1 MNADTTWIEHDGDV
15 YGARADERG
24 PIGGGAGYVDVVT
37 KGDVSVRTIDEL
49 LAALADAKAGQTI
62 FIPGDVELDMTARIY
77 IEEAFLAL
85 PEGVTLASDRG
96 HNGSPGALILS
107 LALQTRGIIRTTGPG
122 TRITGIRLQG
132 PNPNRHLD
140 HHNRSFAEGRGHEYY
155 YQLPKSDGILS
166 EHDRTHVDNCEISG
180 FSHGGVWLRR
190 GVEHHVHHCYI
201 HHCQYQGLGYGV
213 CIDIATVT
221 IEQNLFDFNRHSIAG
236 TGRESS
242 GYIARHNVEI
252 GDSLSH
258 CFDMHGG
265 RDRQDGSDV
274 AGSKIVIH
282 NNTFRVPDKTP
293 IVIRGTPT
301 EPAEVHH
308 NWFPHHDSKDT
319 AVRCE
324 TNVNITDNVYG
335 NDAAG
340 Q

>member
-1 MNADTTWIEHDGDV
+1 MDIGQTSIERNGV
-15 YGARADERG
+15 RYGADDDARG

-37 KGDVSVRTIDEL
+37 TGDVTVHSIDEL
-49 LAALADAKAGQTI
+49 LAALTDAKAVQTI

-77 IEEAFLAL
+77 IEEAFIAL

-96 HNGSPGALILS
+96 HNGSPGAHILS
-107 LALQTRGIIRTTGPG
+107 LALQTKGIIRPTGPG
-122 TRITGIRLQG
+122 ARVTGIRLQG

-140 HHNRSFAEGRGHEYY
+140 HHHRSFAEGRGHEYY
-155 YQLPKSDGILS
+155 YKLPTSDGIIS
-166 EHDRTHVDNCEISG
+166 DQDRTRVDNCEISG
-180 FSHGGVWLRR
+180 FSLGGVNLKH
-190 GVEHHVHHCYI
+190 GVDNHVHHCHI

-221 IEQNLFDFNRHSIAG
+221 IERNLFNYNRHSIAG
-236 TGRESS
+236 TGRENS
-242 GYIARHNVEI
+242 GYIARHNVEL
-252 GDSLSH
+252 GESLSH

-265 RDRQDGSDV
+265 RDREDGTDV
-274 AGSKIVIH
+274 AGSKIEIH
-282 NNTFRVPDKTP
+282 HNTFRVPNKTP

-308 NWFPHHDSKDT
+308 NWFPMHDSKET

-340 Q
+340 R